1 MAAGSSQP
9 SGPCQNGTIVLDP
22 PVLTM
27 AERRIYRSH
36 LGYSPPWLLAV
47 KTCRGSIYRALYA
60 VDVQRSLPS
69 WNVEIRWFSGRR
81 RGADNRKC
89 SCSGNNV
96 QGEKRNEGWRV
107 NEEAGTRFSFKKE
120 GSLRNWW
127 IVLYELRTEVYH
139 PLTKTL

>member
-1 MAAGSSQP
+1 MRLMYNEACPRGTRSGDSAAE
-9 SGPCQNGTIVLDP
+9 DEE
-22 PVLTM
+22 LTT
-27 AERRIYRSH
+27 
-36 LGYSPPWLLAV
+36 G
-47 KTCRGSIYRALYA
+47 
-60 VDVQRSLPS
+60 
-69 WNVEIRWFSGRR
+69 
-81 RGADNRKC
+81 

-127 IVLYELRTEVYH
+127 IVLYELRAEVYH